1 MQRSFP
7 VLHSFYYTIFTHQN
21 TILFYGNRHCRSILI
36 QKFVQL
42 RLYDLLFLHLGST
55 DHFSLYDDHI
65 HISKHP

>member
-1 MQRSFP
+1 MQRRFP

-42 RLYDLLFLHLGST
+42 RLYDLLFLHLVGQA
-55 DHFSLYDDHI
+55 DFEG
-65 HISKHP
+65 P